1 MTECAVRYGGSL
13 YALAS
18 EDGQEKRI
26 LQELTLAVASCR
38 QEPAYLR
45 LLQTPSIPK
54 RERCALLDEA
64 FAGMHPYVVN
74 FLKLLC
80 QEELLGE
87 LSGCEQAYRERYN
100 DAHGILEAT
109 VTSAVALTEDA
120 RARLQTVL
128 QAKTGKTICLHE
140 KTDPGVLAGLR
151 LDLHG
156 KRLEDTVQRRLERL
170 RDEIVRAGL

>member
-80 QEELLGE
+80 QEFFL
-87 LSGCEQAYRERYN
+87 
-100 DAHGILEAT
+100 
-109 VTSAVALTEDA
+109 AVF
-120 RARLQTVL
+120 
-128 QAKTGKTICLHE
+128 
-140 KTDPGVLAGLR
+140 
-151 LDLHG
+151 
-156 KRLEDTVQRRLERL
+156 
-170 RDEIVRAGL
+170 